1 MRIVGRRK
9 TRAITLHASAE
20 LLRAGALFNDEI
32 HRLPTGHT
40 TYFPKGIYR
49 YHSHE
54 DANAH
59 WVECVIHGIA
69 QHAKKM
75 SIAGQQPWMILRKV
89 PIGSEPL

>member
-20 LLRAGALFNDEI
+20 LLREGALFNDEI

-69 QHAKKM
+69 QHAKKNEY
-75 SIAGQQPWMILRKV
+75 SRPATLDI
-89 PIGSEPL
+89 